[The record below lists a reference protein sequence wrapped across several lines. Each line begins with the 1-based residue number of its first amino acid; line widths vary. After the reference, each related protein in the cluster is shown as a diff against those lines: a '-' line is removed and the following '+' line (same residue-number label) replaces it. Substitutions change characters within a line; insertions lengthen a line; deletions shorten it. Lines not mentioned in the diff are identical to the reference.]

1 MHSSLSMKT
10 CNHSWL
16 PPLSWLRPAA
26 NSHKSFKTVLPA
38 DPNHLP
44 QDRIFPFALIV
55 IAFPKRCVNRNRL
68 LAGNILLHKNGSP
81 DAYIFVR
88 AYSVYGINRFRKGLS
103 PALCHVCPRF
113 RHHVFHCIIRALH
126 INMHKKALSPHQ
138 TQCYYTL
145 LIFHIKKPDGF
156 STKHKKNG

>member
-88 AYSVYGINRFRKGLS
+88 AYSAYGINRFRKGLS

-113 RHHVFHCIIRALH
+113 RHHVFHSVYIPRKWQDISGRKQLSHMHQKAIAAASRIYLQSQCIP
-126 INMHKKALSPHQ
+126 LS
-138 TQCYYTL
+138 
-145 LIFHIKKPDGF
+145 
-156 STKHKKNG
+156 